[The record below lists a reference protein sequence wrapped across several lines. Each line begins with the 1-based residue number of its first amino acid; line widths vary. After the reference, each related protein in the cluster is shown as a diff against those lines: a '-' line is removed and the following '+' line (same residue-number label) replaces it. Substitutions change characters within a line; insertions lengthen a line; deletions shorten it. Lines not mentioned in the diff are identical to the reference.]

1 MAFECIKIVNNP
13 LQNELYQSK
22 GIEILFNLDIK
33 NSLDL
38 NKPIVIN
45 EKYLHAL
52 KKTIQSLDIEYFCL
66 QNQKF
71 VNQFNIEIQKI
82 FN

>member
-52 KKTIQSLDIEYFCL
+52 KKTIQSERHR
-66 QNQKF
+66 
-71 VNQFNIEIQKI
+71 
-82 FN
+82 